1 MKFIITGG
9 AGFIGATLSSYLASH
24 HHEVIAIDNFNSYYS
39 PELKNA
45 RTEHLFKGRN
55 IKLIRLDLSDYIK
68 VTDLI
73 SKEKPDFVI
82 HLAAQAGVRLTYKD
96 YHLYTQSNLN
106 GFANILNASMQSD
119 IPNFIYAS
127 SSSVYGSNSTTP
139 YREDQG
145 NLKPISFYGNTKL
158 CNELLASS
166 ASKNS
171 KTKTRGLRLFTV
183 YGPWGRPD
191 MAYFRLVAS
200 GMKSHEFKLFG
211 DGSILRDFTYV
222 EDVTRIILKLSL
234 ELDLRPFGFS
244 DVVNIGG
251 GSSIS
256 MTDVIDTVEKY
267 SPNVLE
273 ISFLEKN
280 SNDVAVTEAS
290 SEYLSGLIDDLPKT
304 KFTDGIKETIQ
315 WAERTENATQ
325 LRKWIESC

>member
-1 MKFIITGG
+1 MKFLVTGG

-24 HHEVIAIDNFNSYYS
+24 RHDVTAIDNFNSYYS
-39 PELKNA
+39 PELKKA
-45 RTEHLFKGRN
+45 RTNRLFEGKN
-55 IKLIRLDLSDYIK
+55 IKLIEVDLCDYIK
-68 VTDLI
+68 ISEIV

-82 HLAAQAGVRLTYKD
+82 HLAAQAGVRLKYKD

-106 GFANILNASMQSD
+106 GFANILNATLQND

-139 YREDQG
+139 YRENQN

-158 CNELLASS
+158 CNELLANS

-171 KTKTRGLRLFTV
+171 NTKTRGLRLFTV

-200 GMKSHEFKLFG
+200 GMNSHKFNLFG
-211 DGSILRDFTYV
+211 DGSVLRDFTYI
-222 EDVTRIILKLSL
+222 EDVTRIVLKLSL
-234 ELDLRPFGFS
+234 ELDLRPMGFS

-256 MTDVIDTVEKY
+256 MKEAIATVEKY
-267 SPNVLE
+267 SPKDLE
-273 ISFLEKN
+273 ISYLEKN
-280 SNDVAVTEAS
+280 TNDVAVTEAS
-290 SEYLSGLIDDLPKT
+290 SEYLFKLINDIPET
-304 KFTDGIKETIQ
+304 KFVDGIKETIK
-315 WAERTENATQ
+315 WAEQPENAIQ
-325 LRKWIESC
+325 LGKWIESC